1 MHNLLHYVGFNYL
14 SCMLFLLLVG
24 VILDAFLA
32 SIVFMVTG
40 NFILVSEVGF
50 DFYNQRFLLLSQE
63 NFRIHTEL
71 KGLDLLINSF
81 IEYQYSMEGR
91 WKMLSWITIMAI
103 PFMYLA
109 DETYDSKFT
118 DVDDVWAAFFFILG
132 LFTIL
137 PFLLSIFFGLAS
149 SI

>member
-1 MHNLLHYVGFNYL
+1 MHNSLHYIGFNYL
-14 SCMLFLLLVG
+14 SCMLFLLLG
-24 VILDAFLA
+24 GIILDAFFA
-32 SIVFMVTG
+32 SIVFIFTG

-50 DFYNQRFLLLSQE
+50 DFYNQRNILLSQE
-63 NFRIHTEL
+63 SFRIHTEL
-71 KGLDLLINSF
+71 KGLDLLVNSF
-81 IEYQYSMEGR
+81 IEYQYSMAGR
-91 WKMLSWITIMAI
+91 WKMLSWITIMAV

-109 DETYDSKFT
+109 DKIYDSKFT